1 VIERWHGLPYRSP
14 LSRTEH
20 YVNIIRLALSGA
32 SVDYS
37 GGGFDL
43 SGFRL
48 GARPPALTP
57 IYIAALGPANVRLTG
72 RIADGWLPIFAV
84 HGHMASLLETLRRGA
99 AEAGRDPQA
108 IDVAAYI
115 PALSGP
121 RAERLLAQ
129 QLAYYVGGMG
139 TFYAEYMSRL
149 GYADAV
155 QEIRRLW
162 AEGNR
167 PAAVRAVPSSLLDA
181 AVLNAPASGRSR
193 LAAFRSE
200 GIRLPILTIP
210 HGAKSE
216 EVLATLRAFAPDR

>member
-1 VIERWHGLPYRSP
+1 
-14 LSRTEH
+14 
-20 YVNIIRLALSGA
+20 
-32 SVDYS
+32 
-37 GGGFDL
+37 
-43 SGFRL
+43 
-48 GARPPALTP
+48 
-57 IYIAALGPANVRLTG
+57 
-72 RIADGWLPIFAV
+72 
-84 HGHMASLLETLRRGA
+84 
-99 AEAGRDPQA
+99 
-108 IDVAAYI
+108 VAAYI